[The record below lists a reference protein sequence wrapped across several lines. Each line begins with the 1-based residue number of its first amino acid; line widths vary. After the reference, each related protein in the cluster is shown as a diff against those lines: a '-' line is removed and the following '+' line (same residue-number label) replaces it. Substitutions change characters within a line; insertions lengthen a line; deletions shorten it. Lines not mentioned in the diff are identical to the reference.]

1 MFDKY
6 IDEFVPSVE
15 MKEYLK
21 GSHRSVDT
29 IAEIIYYSPA
39 PIERKR
45 MALTGL
51 IEELNPE
58 SDAELI
64 FNSEAYLKT
73 IDEAERLLKAEGVF
87 SVEVCAYDE
96 ERGET
101 DYEFDGLFNNFDDL
115 VHYVKQNMK
124 VCEVTDKDPWH
135 YQAIKW
141 INDES
146 GKLVEACTYWIVR
159 GEIWFV
165 QLETEV
171 LNKELPDIFMAH
183 DLNVAVPFKAG
194 DIVEVDLYPFA
205 DKRIIGILEIGDNRD
220 CCCLQG
226 LSKRLDGSWTTGA
239 IKHGHIGDI
248 LLLTVSALYTITTY
262 KGELPSGYE
271 ILKDVSDFIGGS
283 EERGSTLWHK
293 ICASKSGD
301 GLVDDELLSVIEK
314 IREGA

>member
-6 IDEFVPSVE
+6 IDEFIPSAE

-39 PIERKR
+39 PVERKR

-124 VCEVTDKDPWH
+124 VCEVTDEDPWH
-135 YQAIKW
+135 YQ
-141 INDES
+141 
-146 GKLVEACTYWIVR
+146 
-159 GEIWFV
+159 F
-165 QLETEV
+165 
-171 LNKELPDIFMAH
+171 
-183 DLNVAVPFKAG
+183 
-194 DIVEVDLYPFA
+194 
-205 DKRIIGILEIGDNRD
+205 
-220 CCCLQG
+220 
-226 LSKRLDGSWTTGA
+226 
-239 IKHGHIGDI
+239 
-248 LLLTVSALYTITTY
+248 
-262 KGELPSGYE
+262 
-271 ILKDVSDFIGGS
+271 
-283 EERGSTLWHK
+283 
-293 ICASKSGD
+293 
-301 GLVDDELLSVIEK
+301 
-314 IREGA
+314 